1 MKAPVIKVEMIHID
15 GPSKGVIQEFF
26 EELISIGRH
35 PDCHITF
42 PPSLTTI
49 SRLHVEIR
57 REGNRFIA
65 SDKSTNGTLVNG
77 KPIEEVVL
85 RNGDVLT
92 IAENGPKISFIS
104 TIMQDEVPDLEDPVN
119 PTPSDVQPEAPTP
132 APKPPA
138 ISDSMVE
145 QDVVSSPALLKEDVQ
160 PPPQPTPAQT
170 PSTPFI
176 IQFGPVI
183 KSYSELPITMG
194 SGPECDF
201 TLNHPS
207 VQSRHA
213 QIIYSENGYSIKD
226 LTDRGL
232 ISINGKPVGTES
244 LLPPDTCI
252 ALSPGGPL
260 FQFLGE
266 GRLAEI
272 EVGETPSNQGGG
284 QANEDSGKSFWPFKK
299 SK

>member
-15 GPSKGVIQEFF
+15 GPSKGAIQEFF
-26 EELISIGRH
+26 EDSISIGRH

-42 PPSLTTI
+42 PPSMTTI
-49 SRLHVEIR
+49 SRHHVEIR

-77 KPIEEVVL
+77 QPIEEVIL
-85 RNGDVLT
+85 RSGDVLT

-104 TIMQDEVPDLEDPVN
+104 TIIEDGVPSHEP
-119 PTPSDVQPEAPTP
+119 
-132 APKPPA
+132 PPA
-138 ISDSMVE
+138 TPE
-145 QDVVSSPALLKEDVQ
+145 PVVSSGPPASQAKPEPPLENIVEKAVKPSLPQEELQ
-160 PPPQPTPAQT
+160 PPPVQT
-170 PSTPFI
+170 VATPFI

-183 KSYSELPITMG
+183 KTYSELPITLG

-201 TLNHPS
+201 TLNHPA
-207 VQSRHA
+207 VQTRHA
-213 QIIYSENGYSIKD
+213 QILHSENGYSIKD
-226 LTDRGL
+226 LTDRG
-232 ISINGKPVGTES
+232 IVTINGKPVGSEAS
-244 LLPPDTCI
+244 LPPDTCI

-272 EVGETPSNQGGG
+272 EAGSPSPSQQDG
-284 QANEDSGKSFWPFKK
+284 QAKDSSGTSFWPFKK

>member
-15 GPSKGVIQEFF
+15 GPSKGAIQEFF
-26 EELISIGRH
+26 EDSISIGRH

-42 PPSLTTI
+42 PPSMTTI
-49 SRLHVEIR
+49 SRHHVVIR

-85 RNGDVLT
+85 RSGDVLT

-104 TIMQDEVPDLEDPVN
+104 TIMQEGAPDDKPPIEPPQPDVLPDASTSPAQ
-119 PTPSDVQPEAPTP
+119 PTPSSEN
-132 APKPPA
+132 
-138 ISDSMVE
+138 IVE
-145 QDVVSSPALLKEDVQ
+145 QVVAPSLPSEALQ
-160 PPPQPTPAQT
+160 PPPQPIPVQAVV
-170 PSTPFI
+170 TPFI

-183 KSYSELPITMG
+183 KTYSELPITMG

-201 TLNHPS
+201 TLNHPA
-207 VQSRHA
+207 VQTRHA
-213 QIIYSENGYSIKD
+213 QIFCSENGYSIKD

-232 ISINGKPVGTES
+232 ITINGKPVGTETS
-244 LLPPDTCI
+244 LPPDTCI
-252 ALSPGGPL
+252 ALSPGGPF

-272 EVGETPSNQGGG
+272 EAGNTSQKKDSG
-284 QANEDSGKSFWPFKK
+284 QAQNGSGKSFWPFKK
-299 SK
+299 NK

>member
-15 GPSKGVIQEFF
+15 GPSKGAIQEFF
-26 EELISIGRH
+26 EDFISIGRH

-49 SRLHVEIR
+49 SRHHVEIR

-65 SDKSTNGTLVNG
+65 TDKSTNGTLVNG

-92 IAENGPKISFIS
+92 IAENGPKVSFIA
-104 TIMQDEVPDLEDPVN
+104 TIMQDG
-119 PTPSDVQPEAPTP
+119 TPSHEPPADLSQPDVLPEAS
-132 APKPPA
+132 AAQAKPGPSPES
-138 ISDSMVE
+138 IVE
-145 QDVVSSPALLKEDVQ
+145 QVIEPSRSQEKPQ
-160 PPPQPTPAQT
+160 PPPQPTPLQAV
-170 PSTPFI
+170 STPFI

-183 KSYSELPITMG
+183 KSYSALPVTLG
-194 SGPECDF
+194 SGPDCDF
-201 TLNHPS
+201 TLSHPA
-207 VQSRHA
+207 VQPRHA
-213 QIIYSENGYSIKD
+213 QIFHSENGYSIKD

-232 ISINGKPVGTES
+232 VTINGKPVGTET

-252 ALSPGGPL
+252 ALSPGGPF

-272 EVGETPSNQGGG
+272 EASETSPNQESG
-284 QANEDSGKSFWPFKK
+284 QTKDGSGKSFWPFKK
-299 SK
+299 NR